1 MTTRNSVIRVLA
13 SSPGNIQ
20 SIAPVLAR
28 QLAYLS
34 QEVDGHA
41 TLGVLRVKPPPRVI
55 HH

>member
-28 QLAYLS
+28 QLTYLS
-34 QEVDGHA
+34 QELDGHA
-41 TLGVLRVKPPPRVI
+41 TLGALRVKPLPRVI